1 MHKKKT
7 LRRVIENRQLYVFLF
22 LPILCIFIFRY
33 IPMAGILMAFQDY
46 DINLGLFGSKW
57 VGFKFF
63 DQFFSSYQ
71 FIRVL
76 KNTLTLSI
84 YGLLVTFPI
93 PIIFALLLNVVPSAK
108 FRRTTQTITYMPHFI
123 STVVMVG
130 LLMQV
135 FNARSGIY
143 GVAWRAITGEL
154 APDPFGDPAVF
165 PHLYVWSAVW
175 QGTGWSS
182 IIYFAALSSVDKGL
196 HEAAQIDGASR
207 FQRVIHVDL
216 PCILPTAAIM
226 LIMAAGRIMSVGFEK
241 VYLMQNSLN
250 ISASEIISTYV
261 YKVGIVKG
269 GGDFSF
275 GTAIGLFNAVIN
287 FILMVI
293 VNGICRRLGGSSLW

>member
-1 MHKKKT
+1 MHKRIT
-7 LRRVIENRQLYVFLF
+7 LRKIIQNRQLYMFLF
-22 LPILCIFIFRY
+22 LPMLCIFVFRY
-33 IPMAGILMAFQDY
+33 IPMGGIIMAFEDYDVNLGIL
-46 DINLGLFGSKW
+46 GSRW
-57 VGFKFF
+57 VGFKSFNLFF
-63 DQFFSSYQ
+63 GSYQ
-71 FIRVL
+71 FARVL
-76 KNTLTLSI
+76 KNTLTLSF

-93 PIIFALLLNVVPSAK
+93 PIVFALLLNVVPSAK
-108 FRRTTQTITYMPHFI
+108 FRKTIQTITYMPHFI

-130 LLMQV
+130 LLMQL
-135 FNARSGIY
+135 FNARSGVY
-143 GVAWRAITGEL
+143 GVAWKAITGEF

-175 QGTGWSS
+175 QSTGWSS

-216 PCILPTAAIM
+216 PFILPTAAIM
-226 LIMAAGRIMSVGFEK
+226 LIMSAGRIMSVGFEK

-250 ISASEIISTYV
+250 IATSEVISTYV

-275 GTAIGLFNAVIN
+275 GTAIGLFNALVN
-287 FILMVI
+287 FLLMVV